1 MNTINCKGRLISVD
15 QPIVMGILNVTPD
28 SFFDGGRYD
37 DIAASIDRVAIMIE
51 EGATIIDVGGMSSRP
66 GAEIIDQQEELSRV
80 IPVIEAISKRF
91 PDQLISI
98 DTVHSSVA
106 RAAIEAGAHMINDI
120 SGGHIDPVI
129 WDVARDFKV
138 PYILM
143 HMQGKPADMQER
155 PEYNDVVLDI
165 LAYLRK
171 RVNTLRAHGV
181 VDIIIDPGFGFGK
194 TVEQNYLLLK
204 RLSVFEML
212 DCLILVGISRKSML
226 YRPLEITPIEALNAT
241 TAAHMIALSNGARI
255 LRVHDV
261 KEAAEAVKIYQL
273 AR

>member
-155 PEYNDVVLDI
+155 PEYNDVV
-165 LAYLRK
+165 
-171 RVNTLRAHGV
+171 
-181 VDIIIDPGFGFGK
+181 
-194 TVEQNYLLLK
+194 
-204 RLSVFEML
+204 
-212 DCLILVGISRKSML
+212 SML